1 MSDTYIFQRVEK
13 KYRLDG
19 YKYNEIFNII
29 KDKFIPD
36 RYGVSTVC
44 SLYLDTQNYL
54 LIRNS
59 IDAKAY
65 KEKLRLRSY
74 GLPKDD
80 SRVFLEIK
88 KKLKGVVY
96 KRRIS
101 MSYAEAL
108 EYLENGVKPAV
119 SQIMNEIDYA
129 MDLYSHPKGKVCILC
144 EREAYFSKTD
154 PDLRITFDR
163 NIRYRASSTLDGG
176 YDGIPLIGPDE
187 YIMEIKTAG
196 AMPTWLANALSETG
210 IFSAPF
216 SKYATAYRDI
226 LSKKREVL

>member
-1 MSDTYIFQRVEK
+1 MPDTYIFQRVEK

-19 YKYNEIFNII
+19 YKYDEISNII
-29 KDKFIPD
+29 KDKFVPD
-36 RYGVSTVC
+36 QYGVSTVC
-44 SLYLDTQNYL
+44 SLYLDTQSYL

-74 GLPKDD
+74 GVPNDA

-88 KKLKGVVY
+88 KKLKGIVY

-101 MSYAEAL
+101 MSYSEAL
-108 EYLENGVKPAV
+108 DYLENGVKPTS

-129 MDLYSHPKGKVCILC
+129 MDLYSRPKGRVCILC
-144 EREAYFSKTD
+144 EREAYFSKID
-154 PDLRITFDR
+154 PELRITFDR
-163 NIRYRASSTLDGG
+163 NIRYRESSSLDESD
-176 YDGIPLIGPDE
+176 DGIPIIGSDE
-187 YIMEIKTAG
+187 CIMEIKTAG

-210 IFSAPF
+210 IFPISF

-226 LSKKREVL
+226 INKKREVF